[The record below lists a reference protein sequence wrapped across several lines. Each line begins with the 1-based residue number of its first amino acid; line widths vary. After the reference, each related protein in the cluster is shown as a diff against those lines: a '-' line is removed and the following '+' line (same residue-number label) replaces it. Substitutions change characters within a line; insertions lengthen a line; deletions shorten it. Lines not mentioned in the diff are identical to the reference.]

1 MKKQLIIFFLTAS
14 VSACSFTGYGGQSEF
29 RCSNAF
35 GQSNDPLC
43 ESIST
48 NYDAS
53 VAGVLTDRGA
63 VRSSTQPYSSAA
75 ARALMNT
82 PALQS
87 GTPIR
92 SQTEI
97 ARIWIAPYLDSDGD
111 LIDQSFTYVTLNEGR
126 WLIEHNQQQI
136 IDDYRPVRLLGGGAN
151 NPPEQN
157 SRNTTPP
164 DQVPDIGLNINL
176 NNLGSQPTSAAP

>member
-1 MKKQLIIFFLTAS
+1 
-14 VSACSFTGYGGQSEF
+14 
-29 RCSNAF
+29 
-35 GQSNDPLC
+35 
-43 ESIST
+43 
-48 NYDAS
+48 
-53 VAGVLTDRGA
+53 
-63 VRSSTQPYSSAA
+63 
-75 ARALMNT
+75 MNT